1 MIQQKEKFP
10 LTNWE
15 IVSINP
21 SAKNWTWKDLFCLWG
36 NAIQSVI
43 GFSLIASLY
52 LIYDLNVI
60 IVFLGTLIA
69 SLLVYFFSN
78 LIGKPSQKYGL
89 PFPVILRLSA
99 GVNGARYLA
108 LLRALVG
115 IFMFGV
121 QTFFIS
127 KSIGYLIRITIFKI
141 DPNFLNEDIFLFFY
155 MGLNL
160 IDVISLLVTLLLQ
173 FFIFSNGI
181 DKNRTFIIFSALFV
195 YFGLILFLIIIIS
208 ENSEELFSSFSLA
221 LNTENI
227 ISRTHLVPLL
237 SITGTMFAYF
247 SILIM
252 NFGDFSRYVKD
263 ENELNKGNI
272 SLIINLVLFSLAS
285 ILIVLGSDIIL
296 VKNLV
301 EVESLLTN
309 PTDIIGKFDNTLLT
323 VVALIFILF
332 ATASTNL
339 IANYIPSQNALL
351 NFLPKNLSLKSS
363 GVLIIF
369 LGFFVGFFWLPLL
382 SQIGILSIID
392 TVGAFFGP
400 IFGLIVADFYLIK
413 NKQIVNKDIF
423 SSIPSSSYHYSN
435 GWQIKGLYAI
445 LIGFIFSSS
454 TIWNVNLNFLQSF
467 SWIIGAVFS
476 SITYYLLASK

>member
-1 MIQQKEKFP
+1 MIQQIEKFP
-10 LTNWE
+10 LKNWE

-36 NAIQSVI
+36 NTVQSVI

-69 SLLVYFFSN
+69 SLLVYFLLN
-78 LIGKPSQKYGL
+78 LIGKPSQEYGL
-89 PFPVILRLSA
+89 PFPVVLRLSA

-127 KSIGYLIRITIFKI
+127 KSIGYLIRILIFKI
-141 DPNFLNEDIFLFFY
+141 DSNFLNQDMFLVFY

-160 IDVISLLVTLLLQ
+160 IDLISLLITLLLQ

-181 DKNRTFIIFSALFV
+181 EKNRVFINFSAFFV

-208 ENSEELFSSFSLA
+208 ENYEELSLSIKLA
-221 LNTENI
+221 LNTKNV
-227 ISRTHLVPLL
+227 ISKTHLIPLL
-237 SITGTMFAYF
+237 SIVGTMFAYF

-263 ENELNKGNI
+263 ESDLNKGNF
-272 SLIINLVLFSLAS
+272 SLIINLVLFSLLS
-285 ILIVLGSDIIL
+285 VLIVLGSDIIL
-296 VKNLV
+296 VKNFV
-301 EVESLLTN
+301 EVENLLTN
-309 PTDIIGKFDNTLLT
+309 PTDIIGKFDNTFLT
-323 VVALIFILF
+323 FVALVFILF

-351 NFLPKNLSLKSS
+351 NFLPKHLSLKSS
-363 GVLIIF
+363 GILIIF
-369 LGFFVGFFWLPLL
+369 FSFFIGFFWLSIL

-392 TVGAFFGP
+392 TIGAFFGP
-400 IFGLIVADFYLIK
+400 IFGIIIADFYLIK
-413 NKQIVNKDIF
+413 NKQIINKDIF
-423 SSIPSSSYHYSN
+423 SSIPSSSYYYSN

-445 LIGFIFSSS
+445 FIGFIFSSS
-454 TIWNVNLNFLQSF
+454 TIWNINLNFLQSF
-467 SWIIGAVFS
+467 SWIIGAFVS
-476 SITYYLLASK
+476 WLTYYLLASK

>member
-1 MIQQKEKFP
+1 MIQQIEKFP
-10 LTNWE
+10 LKNWE

-36 NAIQSVI
+36 NTVQSVI

-69 SLLVYFFSN
+69 SLLVYFLLN
-78 LIGKPSQKYGL
+78 LIGKPSQEYGL
-89 PFPVILRLSA
+89 PFPVVLRLSA

-108 LLRALVG
+108 LLRASVG

-127 KSIGYLIRITIFKI
+127 KSIGYLIRILIFKI
-141 DPNFLNEDIFLFFY
+141 DSNFLNQDMFLVFY

-160 IDVISLLVTLLLQ
+160 IDLISLLITLLLQ

-181 DKNRTFIIFSALFV
+181 EKNRVFINFSAFFV
-195 YFGLILFLIIIIS
+195 YFGLVLFLIIIIS
-208 ENSEELFSSFSLA
+208 ENYEELSLSIKLA
-221 LNTENI
+221 LNTKNV
-227 ISRTHLVPLL
+227 ISKTHLIPLL
-237 SITGTMFAYF
+237 SIIGTMFAYF

-263 ENELNKGNI
+263 ERELNKGNF
-272 SLIINLVLFSLAS
+272 SLIINLVLFSLLS
-285 ILIVLGSDIIL
+285 VLIVLGSDIIL
-296 VKNLV
+296 VKNFV
-301 EVESLLTN
+301 EVENLLTN
-309 PTDIIGKFDNTLLT
+309 PTDIIGKFDNTFLT
-323 VVALIFILF
+323 FVALVFILF

-351 NFLPKNLSLKSS
+351 NFLPKHLSLKSS
-363 GVLIIF
+363 GILIIF
-369 LGFFVGFFWLPLL
+369 FSFFIGFFWLSIL

-392 TVGAFFGP
+392 TIGAFFGP
-400 IFGLIVADFYLIK
+400 IFGIIIADFYLIK
-413 NKQIVNKDIF
+413 NKQIINKDIF
-423 SSIPSSSYHYSN
+423 SSIPSSSYYYSN

-445 LIGFIFSSS
+445 FIGFIFSSS
-454 TIWNVNLNFLQSF
+454 TIWNINLNFLQSF
-467 SWIIGAVFS
+467 SWIIGAFVS
-476 SITYYLLASK
+476 WLTYYLLASK

>member
-1 MIQQKEKFP
+1 MIQQIEKFP
-10 LTNWE
+10 LKNWE

-36 NAIQSVI
+36 NTVQSVI

-69 SLLVYFFSN
+69 SLLVYFLLN
-78 LIGKPSQKYGL
+78 LIGKPSQEYGL
-89 PFPVILRLSA
+89 PFPVVLRLSA

-127 KSIGYLIRITIFKI
+127 KSIGYLIRILIFKI
-141 DPNFLNEDIFLFFY
+141 DSNFLNQDMFLVFY

-160 IDVISLLVTLLLQ
+160 IDLISLLITLLLQ

-181 DKNRTFIIFSALFV
+181 EKNRVFINFSAFFV
-195 YFGLILFLIIIIS
+195 YFGLVLFLIIIIS
-208 ENSEELFSSFSLA
+208 ENYEELSLSIKLA
-221 LNTENI
+221 LNTKNV
-227 ISRTHLVPLL
+227 ISKTHLIPLL
-237 SITGTMFAYF
+237 SIVGTMFAYF

-263 ENELNKGNI
+263 ESDLNKGNF
-272 SLIINLVLFSLAS
+272 SLIINLVLFSLLS
-285 ILIVLGSDIIL
+285 VLIVLGSDIIL
-296 VKNLV
+296 VKNFV
-301 EVESLLTN
+301 EVENLLTN
-309 PTDIIGKFDNTLLT
+309 PTDIIGKFDNTFLT
-323 VVALIFILF
+323 FVALVFILF

-351 NFLPKNLSLKSS
+351 NFLPKHLSLKSS
-363 GVLIIF
+363 GILIIF
-369 LGFFVGFFWLPLL
+369 FSFFIGFFWLSIL

-392 TVGAFFGP
+392 TIGAFFGP
-400 IFGLIVADFYLIK
+400 IFGIIIADFYLIK
-413 NKQIVNKDIF
+413 NKQIINKDIF
-423 SSIPSSSYHYSN
+423 SSIPSSSYYYSN

-445 LIGFIFSSS
+445 FIGFIFSSS
-454 TIWNVNLNFLQSF
+454 TIWNINLNFLQSF
-467 SWIIGAVFS
+467 SWIIGAFVS
-476 SITYYLLASK
+476 WLTYYLLASK

>member
-1 MIQQKEKFP
+1 VIQQIEKFP
-10 LTNWE
+10 LKNWE

-36 NAIQSVI
+36 NTVQSVI

-69 SLLVYFFSN
+69 SLLVYFLLN
-78 LIGKPSQKYGL
+78 LIGKPSQEYGL
-89 PFPVILRLSA
+89 PFPVVLRLSA

-127 KSIGYLIRITIFKI
+127 KSIGYLIRILIFKI
-141 DPNFLNEDIFLFFY
+141 DSNFLNQDMFLVFY

-160 IDVISLLVTLLLQ
+160 IDLISLLITLLLQ

-181 DKNRTFIIFSALFV
+181 EKNRVFINFSAFFV

-208 ENSEELFSSFSLA
+208 ENYEELSLSIKLA
-221 LNTENI
+221 LNTKNV
-227 ISRTHLVPLL
+227 ISKTHLIPLL
-237 SITGTMFAYF
+237 SIVGTMFAYF

-263 ENELNKGNI
+263 ESDLNKGNF
-272 SLIINLVLFSLAS
+272 SLIINLVLFSLLS
-285 ILIVLGSDIIL
+285 VLIVLGSDIIL
-296 VKNLV
+296 VKNFV
-301 EVESLLTN
+301 EVENLLTN
-309 PTDIIGKFDNTLLT
+309 PTDIIGKFDNTFLT
-323 VVALIFILF
+323 FVALVFILF

-351 NFLPKNLSLKSS
+351 NFLPKHLSLKSS
-363 GVLIIF
+363 GILIIF
-369 LGFFVGFFWLPLL
+369 FSFFIGFFWLSIL

-392 TVGAFFGP
+392 TIGAFFGP
-400 IFGLIVADFYLIK
+400 IFGIIIADFYLIK
-413 NKQIVNKDIF
+413 NKQIINKDIF
-423 SSIPSSSYHYSN
+423 SSIPSSSYYYSN

-445 LIGFIFSSS
+445 FIGFIFSSS
-454 TIWNVNLNFLQSF
+454 TIWNINLNFLQSF
-467 SWIIGAVFS
+467 SWIIGAFVS
-476 SITYYLLASK
+476 WLTYYLLASK